1 MADAPSNLSAQ
12 DQEFLKKFGRLPPKN
27 KLAQKRMNRGGERKY
42 FDSGDYA
49 LSQAGKSQNKVGRAL
64 PTPETIP
71 HHSDNVQPKKQSHLS
86 EKSGSLT
93 NPDKPSDSEKKA

>member
-1 MADAPSNLSAQ
+1 MADAKPTNLSAQ
-12 DQEFLKKFGRLPPKN
+12 DEEFLKKFGRLPPKN

-49 LSQAGKSQNKVGRAL
+49 LSQAGKSSNKVGHAL

-86 EKSGSLT
+86 ENTSAGLGE
-93 NPDKPSDSEKKA
+93 DKTVPSST